1 MVRVPSAP
9 RFEFRLGDG
18 SANPYLLQ
26 AAIIAAGL
34 DGLEKQTEPGEPCFE
49 NMYAPTPEAMAA
61 AAGMPKLPLYLLDA
75 LRELEADETLC
86 AALGDEF
93 SAAFLKL
100 KHAQWN
106 EYSQHLTQ
114 WEIDATLNC

>member
-1 MVRVPSAP
+1 
-9 RFEFRLGDG
+9 
-18 SANPYLLQ
+18 
-26 AAIIAAGL
+26 
-34 DGLEKQTEPGEPCFE
+34 
-49 NMYAPTPEAMAA
+49 MYAPTPEAMAA

-86 AALGDEF
+86 AALGGEF